1 MMLHTYFMWLV
12 VKVLSENSG
21 EEVVEQKALLEMELL
36 RRAIEQEEVL
46 NVNLKFWS

>member
-1 MMLHTYFMWLV
+1 
-12 VKVLSENSG
+12 
-21 EEVVEQKALLEMELL
+21 VEQKALLEMELL

>member
-1 MMLHTYFMWLV
+1 
-12 VKVLSENSG
+12 VLSENSG

-46 NVNLKFWS
+46 NVNLKF